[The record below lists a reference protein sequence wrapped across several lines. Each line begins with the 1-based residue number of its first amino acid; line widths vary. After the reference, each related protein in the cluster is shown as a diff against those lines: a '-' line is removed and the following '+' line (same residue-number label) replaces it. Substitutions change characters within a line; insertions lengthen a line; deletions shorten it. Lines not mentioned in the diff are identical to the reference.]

1 MSTSIILGS
10 EIQHNEKPHLVVR
23 IVNSNSILEDVNG
36 VVTSI
41 EEHYA
46 ELRGPNNEV
55 EFVTLV
61 QNELPFT
68 EKKSTIKALPTQPW
82 RVKK

>member
-1 MSTSIILGS
+1 
-10 EIQHNEKPHLVVR
+10 
-23 IVNSNSILEDVNG
+23 LEDVNG